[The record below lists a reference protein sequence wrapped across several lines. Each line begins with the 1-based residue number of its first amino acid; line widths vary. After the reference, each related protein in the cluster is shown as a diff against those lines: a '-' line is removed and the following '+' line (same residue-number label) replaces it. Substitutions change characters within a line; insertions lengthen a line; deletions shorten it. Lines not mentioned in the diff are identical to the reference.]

1 MQGWLG
7 KLELALV
14 LAAGAALSAQTPAA
28 PPAASGDVFV
38 VGGAQAPAAAPAAT
52 PAPAPAAVHKLPDPA
67 PERLQQI
74 IQIFTT
80 HEKNFRA
87 LLASDYVYTESILMQ
102 ELDGDGQPVGDYQQI
117 NDITY
122 TTDGTKQIVCTFCPQ
137 PTLKNIGV
145 TEDDITDM
153 FNMNMYTISVD
164 DLPEY
169 NITYVDHEPLDQI
182 TAYVFTIAPKTM
194 EKGHRYFQ
202 GKVWVDDHDLM
213 IVKSQGE
220 VVPNQV
226 DKHGNVTNY
235 FPPFTVWREK
245 IDGKYWFPVYTLMQ
259 GSVPGTPPTPMKMVL
274 QFKNYR
280 RFRSSA
286 RIISVQ
292 ALPSGTAPTAPPP
305 SAPSTPGNK

>member
-1 MQGWLG
+1 MGLNRMGWF
-7 KLELALV
+7 V
-14 LAAGAALSAQTPAA
+14 AALIACGGACLAAQTPAK
-28 PPAASGDVFV
+28 PDVFV
-38 VGGAQAPAAAPAAT
+38 VGGAPPAAAAPA
-52 PAPAPAAVHKLPDPA
+52 PAPPAPAAHRLPDPA
-67 PERLQQI
+67 PERIQQI

-80 HEKNFRA
+80 HERNFRA

-102 ELDGDGQPVGDYQQI
+102 QLDGDGHPVGDYQQI

-122 TTDGTKQIVCTFCPQ
+122 SPSDTKEIVCTFCPQ
-137 PTLKNIGV
+137 PTLKNISV

-164 DLPEY
+164 ELPEY
-169 NITYVDHEPLDQI
+169 NITYVDHEPLDEV
-182 TAYVFTIAPKTM
+182 TTYVFNVAPKKLV
-194 EKGHRYFQ
+194 KGQRYFQ

-213 IVKSQGE
+213 IVKSQGR

-245 IDGKYWFPVYTLMQ
+245 VDGKYWFPVYTLMQ
-259 GSVPGTPPTPMKMVL
+259 GTIPGDVPTPMKMVI

-286 RIISVQ
+286 RILSVQ
-292 ALPSGTAPTAPPP
+292 ALPGGTPPATPPAATPPAAPAP
-305 SAPSTPGNK
+305 AK

>member
-1 MQGWLG
+1 MLG
-7 KLELALV
+7 
-14 LAAGAALSAQTPAA
+14 
-28 PPAASGDVFV
+28 
-38 VGGAQAPAAAPAAT
+38 GGAQPAAAPAPS
-52 PAPAPAAVHKLPDPA
+52 PAVTAPAAHKLPDPS
-67 PERLQQI
+67 PERIQEI

-87 LLASDYVYTESILMQ
+87 LLSSDYVYTESILMQ
-102 ELDGDGQPVGDYQQI
+102 ELNGDGQPVGDYQQI

-122 TTDGTKQIVCTFCPQ
+122 SPGGQKQITCTFCPQ
-137 PTLKNIGV
+137 PTLKDIGV

-169 NITYVDHEPLDQI
+169 NIAYVDHEPLDEI
-182 TAYVFTIAPKTM
+182 TAYVFTIAPKKI
-194 EKGHRYFQ
+194 EKGKRYFQ

-213 IVKSQGE
+213 IVKSQGQ
-220 VVPNQV
+220 VVPEQV

-235 FPPFTVWREK
+235 FPPFTVWRQK

-259 GSVPGTPPTPMKMVL
+259 GSVPGTPPVPMKMVL

-292 ALPSGTAPTAPPP
+292 ALPGGTTPVPAAPATPP
-305 SAPSTPGNK
+305 SAPSK